1 MLYRISA
8 FWARCEIALAAA
20 LAATITG
27 LILLNVVTRSAHMAI
42 YWIDETAI
50 TAMVWMTFLA
60 GSAAVHRRSGVAVTL
75 VYDMLSP
82 SVARWWRLGLDLVA
96 AAFAVA
102 MIWFCLLWFDP
113 LALYAAG
120 FDTQAFQGETFN
132 FIYAEPTV
140 TLGIRK
146 AWVWS
151 IMIVFTF
158 GLTLH
163 AASNLVAS
171 LRVLSGGDDPQADAE
186 AGTRA

>member
-1 MLYRISA
+1 MRL
-8 FWARCEIALAAA
+8 
-20 LAATITG
+20 G
-27 LILLNVVTRSAHMAI
+27 
-42 YWIDETAI
+42 
-50 TAMVWMTFLA
+50 
-60 GSAAVHRRSGVAVTL
+60 
-75 VYDMLSP
+75 
-82 SVARWWRLGLDLVA
+82 VARWWRLGLDVVTVV
-96 AAFAVA
+96 FAVA
-102 MIWFCLLWFDP
+102 MIRFCLLWFDP

-120 FDTQAFQGETFN
+120 FDTLAFQGETFN

-171 LRVLSGGDDPQADAE
+171 LCVLAGGDDPQADAD

>member
-8 FWARCEIALAAA
+8 FWARCEIALAAV

-42 YWIDETAI
+42 YWIDEAAI
-50 TAMVWMTFLA
+50 TAMIWMTFLA
-60 GSAAVHRRSGVAVTL
+60 GAAAVHRRSGVAVTL
-75 VYDMLSP
+75 VFDTLSP
-82 SVARWWRLGLDLVA
+82 GVARWWRLGLDAVTAGFA
-96 AAFAVA
+96 AA

-113 LALYAAG
+113 FALYATG
-120 FDTQAFQGETFN
+120 FDIQAFQGETFN

-140 TLGIRK
+140 TLGVPK
-146 AWVWS
+146 VWVWS

-171 LRVLSGGDDPQADAE
+171 LCVLAGGADPQADADAE
-186 AGTRA
+186 TRP

>member
-42 YWIDETAI
+42 YWIDEAAI

-75 VYDMLSP
+75 LFDMLSP

-96 AAFAVA
+96 GGFAAA
-102 MIWFCLLWFDP
+102 MVWFCLLWFDP

-140 TLGIRK
+140 TLGIPK

-151 IMIVFTF
+151 VMIVFTF

-163 AASNLVAS
+163 ALSNLVATVCM
-171 LRVLSGGDDPQADAE
+171 LAGGNDPQAGAD
-186 AGTRA
+186 AGTRV